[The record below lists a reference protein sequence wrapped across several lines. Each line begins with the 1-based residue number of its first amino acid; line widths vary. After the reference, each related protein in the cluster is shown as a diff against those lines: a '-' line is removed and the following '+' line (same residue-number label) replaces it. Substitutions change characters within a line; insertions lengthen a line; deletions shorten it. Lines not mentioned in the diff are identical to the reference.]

1 MDSRLVQPNRN
12 YTSLLCY
19 QKALVIYD
27 MTYHF
32 CERFLDKRDRTYD
45 QMLQAARSGKQNI
58 VEGTVDK
65 SSSYEMM
72 IKLLN
77 VSRGSHMELL
87 EDFHDYLR
95 VRKLRLWEAAS
106 KEVAAMR
113 RLGTEHSESDF
124 FINLAVTRSDE
135 TIANMMYTN
144 TSGCGGIGRRAGFR
158 FQWATVQVQVLLP
171 VPKFQEP
178 RVLGIFTFC

>member
-27 MTYHF
+27 MTYYF
-32 CERFLDKRDRTYD
+32 CELFLDKRDRTHD

-135 TIANMMYTN
+135 TIANMIIVLLHQAETLTMRYIRHIEEEFREQ
-144 TSGCGGIGRRAGFR
+144 GGIKEKMYA
-158 FQWATVQVQVLLP
+158 V
-171 VPKFQEP
+171 
-178 RVLGIFTFC
+178 RVNARDAKK

>member
-1 MDSRLVQPNRN
+1 MDSRLVQTNRN

-32 CERFLDKRDRTYD
+32 CERFLDKRDRTHD

-135 TIANMMYTN
+135 TLANMIIVLLHQAETLTMRYIRHIEEEFREQ
-144 TSGCGGIGRRAGFR
+144 GGIKEKMYA
-158 FQWATVQVQVLLP
+158 V
-171 VPKFQEP
+171 
-178 RVLGIFTFC
+178 RVNARDAKK

>member
-1 MDSRLVQPNRN
+1 MDSRLVQTNRN

-27 MTYHF
+27 MTYYF
-32 CERFLDKRDRTYD
+32 CERFLDKRDRTHD

-135 TIANMMYTN
+135 TISNMIIVLLHQAETLTMRYIRHIEEEFREQ
-144 TSGCGGIGRRAGFR
+144 GGIKEKMYA
-158 FQWATVQVQVLLP
+158 V
-171 VPKFQEP
+171 
-178 RVLGIFTFC
+178 RVNARDANK

>member
-27 MTYHF
+27 MTYYF
-32 CERFLDKRDRTYD
+32 CERFLDKRDRTHD

-87 EDFHDYLR
+87 EDFYDYLR

-135 TIANMMYTN
+135 TIANMIIVLLHQAETLTMRYIKHIEKEFREQ
-144 TSGCGGIGRRAGFR
+144 GGIKEKMYA
-158 FQWATVQVQVLLP
+158 V
-171 VPKFQEP
+171 
-178 RVLGIFTFC
+178 RVNARDAKK

>member
-27 MTYHF
+27 MTYYF
-32 CERFLDKRDRTYD
+32 CERFLDKRDRTHD

-87 EDFHDYLR
+87 EDFYDYLR

-135 TIANMMYTN
+135 TIANMIIVLLHQAETLTMRYIRHIEEEFRER
-144 TSGCGGIGRRAGFR
+144 GGIKEKMYA
-158 FQWATVQVQVLLP
+158 V
-171 VPKFQEP
+171 
-178 RVLGIFTFC
+178 RVNARDAKK

>member
-1 MDSRLVQPNRN
+1 MDSRLVQTNRN

-27 MTYHF
+27 MTYYF

-124 FINLAVTRSDE
+124 FINLAVTRGDE
-135 TIANMMYTN
+135 TIANMIIVLLHQAETLTMRYIRHIEEEFRAQ
-144 TSGCGGIGRRAGFR
+144 GGIKEKMYA
-158 FQWATVQVQVLLP
+158 V
-171 VPKFQEP
+171 
-178 RVLGIFTFC
+178 RVNARDAKK

>member
-1 MDSRLVQPNRN
+1 MDTRLVQSNRN

-27 MTYHF
+27 LTYHF
-32 CERFLDKRDRTYD
+32 CSRFIDKRDRTYD

-65 SSSYEMM
+65 STSYEMM

-87 EDFHDYLR
+87 EDFKDYLR
-95 VRKLRLWEAAS
+95 VRGLRVWGAAS
-106 KEVAAMR
+106 DEVAAMR
-113 RLGTEHSESDF
+113 RLGVEHTDSEF
-124 FINLAVTRSDE
+124 FVRLAVTRNDE
-135 TIANMMYTN
+135 TIANMIIVLLHQADLLTMRYIRHIE
-144 TSGCGGIGRRAGFR
+144 SEFRKEGGIKERMYA
-158 FQWATVQVQVLLP
+158 V
-171 VPKFQEP
+171 
-178 RVLGIFTFC
+178 RVNARDSNK

>member
-1 MDSRLVQPNRN
+1 
-12 YTSLLCY
+12 
-19 QKALVIYD
+19 

-32 CERFLDKRDRTYD
+32 CERFLDKRDRTHD

-135 TIANMMYTN
+135 TIANMIIVLLHQAETLTMRYIRHIEEEFREQ
-144 TSGCGGIGRRAGFR
+144 GGIKEKMYA
-158 FQWATVQVQVLLP
+158 V
-171 VPKFQEP
+171 
-178 RVLGIFTFC
+178 RVNARDAKK

>member
-1 MDSRLVQPNRN
+1 MDSRLVQTNRN

-135 TIANMMYTN
+135 TIANMIIVLLHQAETLTMRYIRHIEEEFREQ
-144 TSGCGGIGRRAGFR
+144 GGIKEKMYA
-158 FQWATVQVQVLLP
+158 V
-171 VPKFQEP
+171 
-178 RVLGIFTFC
+178 RVNARDAMK

>member
-27 MTYHF
+27 MTYYF
-32 CERFLDKRDRTYD
+32 CERFLDKRDRTHD

-135 TIANMMYTN
+135 TIANMIIVLLHQAETLTMRYIRHIEEEFREQ
-144 TSGCGGIGRRAGFR
+144 GGIKEKMYA
-158 FQWATVQVQVLLP
+158 V
-171 VPKFQEP
+171 
-178 RVLGIFTFC
+178 RVKARDAKK

>member
-1 MDSRLVQPNRN
+1 MDSRLVQTNRN

-77 VSRGSHMELL
+77 VSRGSYMELL

-113 RLGTEHSESDF
+113 RLGTEHAESDF

-135 TIANMMYTN
+135 TIANMIIVLLHQAETLTMRYIRHIEEEFREQ
-144 TSGCGGIGRRAGFR
+144 GGIKEKMYS
-158 FQWATVQVQVLLP
+158 V
-171 VPKFQEP
+171 
-178 RVLGIFTFC
+178 RVNARDAKK

>member
-1 MDSRLVQPNRN
+1 MDSRLVQTNRN

-124 FINLAVTRSDE
+124 FINLAVTRGDE
-135 TIANMMYTN
+135 TIANMIIVLLHQAETLTMRYIRHIEEDFREQ
-144 TSGCGGIGRRAGFR
+144 GGIKEKMYA
-158 FQWATVQVQVLLP
+158 V
-171 VPKFQEP
+171 
-178 RVLGIFTFC
+178 RVNARDAKK